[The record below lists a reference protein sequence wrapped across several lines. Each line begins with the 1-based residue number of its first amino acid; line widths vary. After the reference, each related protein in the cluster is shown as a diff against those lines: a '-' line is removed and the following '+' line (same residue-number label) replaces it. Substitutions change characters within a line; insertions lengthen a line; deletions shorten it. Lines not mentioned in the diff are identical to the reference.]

1 MYVREYHRRA
11 LCKPGFRQLF
21 HPKDGFPLVFRGR
34 KVTAWRNGMSKANVE
49 CDVIVVGAGA
59 AGLAAAAHLN
69 RNGKSVCVL
78 EARDRIGG
86 RILTVRPRGAAMPLE
101 LGAEFIHG
109 ASPTIFEQLR
119 LARDVAVDTA
129 RTRYRVPQPGKVKHS
144 EDLFETM
151 KERLRRIPK
160 PRVDLPFAEF
170 LEKHQ
175 RQLSPT
181 VRALATM
188 LVEGFDAADPARAGA
203 IEILKEWSGGSAADA
218 PTFRPQRGYGA
229 LMDSLAGSL
238 DPATASV
245 QLECAVDEVRWRRDE
260 VDVAYTR
267 HGEPGTVRAARAIIT
282 LPLSVLQLPAQT
294 PGGVRFT
301 PTLPRRQALLSRLLM
316 GPAVKLVL
324 CFSRPF
330 WAEIDDGLHHD
341 VAFFHA
347 QGAPFPTFW
356 TSLPV
361 RAPLLTAWSAGPK
374 AAQLIGTTTDE
385 VLRPALAS
393 VAEIFGKRR
402 DYRKML
408 EAVYWHDW
416 QGDPYSNGA
425 YSYAGVGGGPAK
437 KLLAKSVEQT
447 LFFAGEALDV
457 EEWSSVGGALTTG
470 QRAAKELL
478 QG

>member
-1 MYVREYHRRA
+1 MSSADEY
-11 LCKPGFRQLF
+11 
-21 HPKDGFPLVFRGR
+21 DI
-34 KVTAWRNGMSKANVE
+34 
-49 CDVIVVGAGA
+49 IVVGAGA
-59 AGLAAAAHLN
+59 AGLAAAAHLS

-86 RILTVRPRGAAMPLE
+86 RVLTVRPRGAAIPLE

-109 ASPTIFEQLR
+109 ESPSIFEQLR
-119 LARDVAVDTA
+119 LAGDVAVDTA
-129 RTRYRVPQPGKVKHS
+129 QTRYRVPQPGRMKRS

-151 KERLRRIPK
+151 KERLQRLPK

-170 LEKHQ
+170 LQKHQ

-181 VRALATM
+181 VRAFATM
-188 LVEGFDAADPARAGA
+188 LVEGFDAADPTRASA
-203 IEILKEWSGGSAADA
+203 IEILKEWGGGSAADA

-238 DPATASV
+238 DPAKTCV
-245 QLECAVDEVRWRRDE
+245 QLECAVNEVRWRRGE
-260 VDVAYTR
+260 VNIAYSQ
-267 HGEPGTVRAARAIIT
+267 HGGPGSVRAAQAIIT
-282 LPLSVLQLPAQT
+282 LPLSVLQLPAST
-294 PGGVRFT
+294 PASVLFT
-301 PTLPRRQALLSRLLM
+301 PALPRKQVPLSRLLM
-316 GPAVKLVL
+316 GPVVKLVL

-330 WAEIDDGLHHD
+330 WSEIDDGLHRD

-356 TSLPV
+356 TTLPV
-361 RAPLLTAWSAGPK
+361 RAPVITAWSGGPK
-374 AAQLIGTTTDE
+374 AAKLLALSTDE
-385 VLRPALAS
+385 VLRSALAS

-408 EAVYWHDW
+408 EGVYWHNW
-416 QGDPYSNGA
+416 QSDPYSSGA

-437 KLLAKSVEQT
+437 KQLAKSVEQT

-457 EEWSSVGGALTTG
+457 EESSSVGGALSTG
-470 QRAAKELL
+470 LRAAKELL
-478 QG
+478 AG

>member
-1 MYVREYHRRA
+1 MSRANDEY
-11 LCKPGFRQLF
+11 
-21 HPKDGFPLVFRGR
+21 
-34 KVTAWRNGMSKANVE
+34 
-49 CDVIVVGAGA
+49 DVIVVGAGA
-59 AGLAAAAHLN
+59 AGLAAAAQLS

-86 RILTVRPRGAAMPLE
+86 RILTVRPRGAAIPLE

-109 ASPTIFEQLR
+109 ESPSIFEQLR
-119 LARDVAVDTA
+119 LAGDVAVDTA
-129 RTRYRVPQPGKVKHS
+129 QTRYRVPQPGRMKRS

-151 KERLRRIPK
+151 KERLKRIPK
-160 PRVDLPFAEF
+160 PRVDVPFAEF
-170 LEKHQ
+170 LEKHR

-181 VRALATM
+181 VRAFATM
-188 LVEGFDAADPARAGA
+188 LVEGFDAADSTRASA
-203 IEILKEWSGGSAADA
+203 IEILKEWAGGTAADA

-238 DPATASV
+238 DPAKTCV
-245 QLECAVDEVRWRRDE
+245 QLECAVHEVRWRRGE

-267 HGEPGTVRAARAIIT
+267 HGEPGAVRAAQAIIT
-282 LPLSVLQLPAQT
+282 LPLSVLQLPALT
-294 PGGVRFT
+294 PGSVLFT
-301 PTLPRRQALLSRLLM
+301 PTLPRRQVPLSRLLM
-316 GPAVKLVL
+316 GPVVKLVL

-330 WAEIDDGLHHD
+330 WSEIDDGLHRD

-361 RAPLLTAWSAGPK
+361 RAPVLTAWSGGPK
-374 AAQLIGTTTDE
+374 AAQLLARNTDE
-385 VLRPALAS
+385 VLRAALAS
-393 VAEIFGKRR
+393 VTEIFGKRR

-416 QGDPYSNGA
+416 QSDPYSSGA
-425 YSYAGVGGGPAK
+425 YSYSGVGGGPAK
-437 KLLAKSVEQT
+437 KQLAKSVEQT

-457 EEWSSVGGALTTG
+457 EESSSVGGALSTG
-470 QRAAKELL
+470 QRAAKEVLT
-478 QG
+478 G

>member
-1 MYVREYHRRA
+1 MSSASEY
-11 LCKPGFRQLF
+11 
-21 HPKDGFPLVFRGR
+21 
-34 KVTAWRNGMSKANVE
+34 
-49 CDVIVVGAGA
+49 DVIVVGAGA
-59 AGLAAAAHLN
+59 AGLAAAAHLS

-86 RILTVRPRGAAMPLE
+86 RILTVRPRGAAIPLE

-109 ASPTIFEQLR
+109 ESPSIFEQLR
-119 LARDVAVDTA
+119 LAGDVAVDTA
-129 RTRYRVPQPGKVKHS
+129 QTRYRVPQPGRMKRS

-151 KERLRRIPK
+151 KERLERIPK
-160 PRVDLPFAEF
+160 PRIDVPFAEF
-170 LEKHQ
+170 LDKHQ

-181 VRALATM
+181 VRAFATM
-188 LVEGFDAADPARAGA
+188 LVEGFDAADPARASA
-203 IEILKEWSGGSAADA
+203 IEILKEWGGGSAADA

-238 DPATASV
+238 DPAKTSV
-245 QLECAVDEVRWRRDE
+245 QLECAVNEVRWRRGE
-260 VDVAYTR
+260 VDVSYSR
-267 HGEPGTVRAARAIIT
+267 HGEPGTVRAAQAIIT
-282 LPLSVLQLPAQT
+282 LPLSVLQLPALT
-294 PGGVRFT
+294 PGSVLFT
-301 PTLPRRQALLSRLLM
+301 PTLPRKQLPLSRLLM
-316 GPAVKLVL
+316 GPVVKLVL

-330 WAEIDDGLHHD
+330 WAEIDAGLHRD

-347 QGAPFPTFW
+347 QGTPFPTFW

-361 RAPLLTAWSAGPK
+361 RAPVLTAWSGGPK
-374 AAQLIGTTTDE
+374 AAKLVATSTDE

-416 QGDPYSNGA
+416 QSDPYSSGA

-437 KLLAKSVEQT
+437 KQLAKSVEQT
-447 LFFAGEALDV
+447 LFFAGEALDM
-457 EEWSSVGGALTTG
+457 EESSSVGGALSTG